1 MKHVRLLIFTVLVSI
16 CANTSAQIKREF
28 RGAWIQTVHQNEYS
42 RMSIDE
48 MKADFIRKLNFLQK
62 CGFNAIIFQI
72 RPEADAW
79 YPSELEPWS
88 RFCTGIQGKA
98 PEPFFD
104 PTAFLIE
111 ECHKRNMEF
120 HAWLNPFRASTS
132 GNTTFAESHV
142 YHQHP
147 EWFVT
152 YNKQILFDPGIPEC
166 RKFICEVVKDIVQR
180 YDIDAIHMDDYFYP
194 YPVNGLPFPDENS
207 FQTYGIPKGYSQENK
222 DDWRRENVNRLI
234 QTLKHTIAS
243 TKSWVRFGISPFGIY
258 RNKKNTPDGSGSNT
272 NGLQNYDNLYADIT
286 LWVKKKWIDYNI
298 PQIYWEIGHP
308 AADYTTLAQWWDKHA
323 HNVHLY
329 IGQDVARSMKA
340 GDLTRKMKIEHS
352 LRHVKGHC
360 FWPANEILW
369 NNNGIA
375 DSLQQNYHRYP
386 ALIPAYTHMYDHHPK
401 KICNLKA
408 QKTPQ
413 GYTLRW
419 KVKGERENPQDA
431 QYFVIYRFK
440 RGEKIDLDNPSKI
453 MAFTRYTECYL
464 PTDTKN
470 TKYRFVIT
478 SVDRF
483 HNESKGKK
491 ITIKH

>member
-1 MKHVRLLIFTVLVSI
+1 MKYVRLLIFTALVSI
-16 CANTSAQIKREF
+16 CVGVSAQVKREF
-28 RGAWIQTVHQNEYS
+28 RGAWIQTVHQSEYS

-48 MKADFIRKLNFLQK
+48 MKADFIRKLNLLQK

-88 RFCTGIQGKA
+88 RFCTGVQGKA

-104 PTAFLIE
+104 PTAFLIK

-152 YNKQILFDPGIPEC
+152 YNKQTLFDPGIPAC

-207 FQTYGIPKGYSQENK
+207 FQTYGIPKGYAPENK

-234 QTLKHTIAS
+234 QALKHTIAS
-243 TKSWVRFGISPFGIY
+243 TKPWVRFGISPFGIY

-308 AADYTTLAQWWDKHA
+308 AADYITLARCWDKHA

-340 GDLTRKMKIEHS
+340 GDLTRKMEIEHS
-352 LRHVKGHC
+352 LPHVKGHC

-375 DSLQQNYHRYP
+375 DSLQQNYHHYP
-386 ALIPAYTHMYDHHPK
+386 ALIPAYTHMYNHRPK
-401 KICNLKA
+401 KIGNLKA
-408 QKTPQ
+408 EKNAQ

-440 RGEKIDLDNPSKI
+440 RGEKIDLDDPSKI

-464 PTDTKN
+464 PMNAKDM
-470 TKYRFVIT
+470 KYRFVIT

-491 ITIKH
+491 ITLKH